1 MPKFFI
7 NREDIHG
14 ESLSI
19 REDAHHILHVLRQR
33 PGDRIVACDG
43 MGTDY
48 ECEIQSLSQE
58 AVLCR
63 IISSH
68 PSETEPYTRITV
80 FQGLPKGEK
89 TDWILQKAAELGI
102 ARRPFCSDQAQRSE
116 TGGKESFRQA
126 CEVE

>member
-68 PSETEPYTRITV
+68 PSGSQKERRRIGS
-80 FQGLPKGEK
+80 FKKRQSWGSQAS
-89 TDWILQKAAELGI
+89 ILFRPSAA
-102 ARRPFCSDQAQRSE
+102 
-116 TGGKESFRQA
+116 
-126 CEVE
+126 